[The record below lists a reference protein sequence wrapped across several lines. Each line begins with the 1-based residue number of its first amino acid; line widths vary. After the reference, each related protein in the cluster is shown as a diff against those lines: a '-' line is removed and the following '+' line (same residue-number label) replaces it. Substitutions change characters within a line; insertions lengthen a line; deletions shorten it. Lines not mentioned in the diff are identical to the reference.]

1 MIIVYALGGSDE
13 DAMDA
18 CRQIAGDAC

>member
-13 DAMDA
+13 DALNA
-18 CRQIAGDAC
+18 CRQYAGDAC